1 MGGLIT
7 NMKLLVV
14 AACLAHAWAL
24 PQHMITLSNGAKV
37 PGSQNMISLKSGVV
51 VPGGGTMKTFPN
63 GAVVP
68 DSVHMQVLPGD
79 VVVPSTGNMRTYS
92 NGAVVPQV
100 QSVGAP
106 TSTHMVTHSNGAVVP
121 AHTPAVA
128 AAKANFQHAG
138 GNIMNSFGVA
148 PAVGHMVTHPNGA
161 VVPADTPAIATAK
174 ANFAHV
180 GGNVNP
186 KAAMV
191 PAHSKKVYSGPMAVP
206 GPMVTHANG
215 AVVPSDTPSVVTAKA
230 KFHHAGGNIKPAKA
244 SFHHAGG
251 NINSMAGVAPVSSK
265 KVYSGPMVTHSNGAV
280 VSADTPAI
288 ATARAN
294 FHQAGGKIKPAKAA
308 FHHTGGHVNPMVGMV
323 PVHSKKV
330 YSGPMAVPGPMVTH
344 SNGAVVPEDTPA
356 VATAKANFHQ
366 AGG

>member
-1 MGGLIT
+1 MG
-7 NMKLLVV
+7 
-14 AACLAHAWAL
+14 
-24 PQHMITLSNGAKV
+24 
-37 PGSQNMISLKSGVV
+37 ISLKSGVV

-100 QSVGAP
+100 QSLGVP

-138 GNIMNSFGVA
+138 GNIVSSFGVA
-148 PAVGHMVTHPNGA
+148 PAVGHMVTHSNGA

-180 GGNVNP
+180 GGNINP
-186 KAAMV
+186 KVAMA
-191 PAHSKKVYSGPMAVP
+191 PAHSKNVYA
-206 GPMVTHANG
+206 
-215 AVVPSDTPSVVTAKA
+215 
-230 KFHHAGGNIKPAKA
+230 
-244 SFHHAGG
+244 
-251 NINSMAGVAPVSSK
+251 
-265 KVYSGPMVTHSNGAV
+265 
-280 VSADTPAI
+280 
-288 ATARAN
+288 
-294 FHQAGGKIKPAKAA
+294 
-308 FHHTGGHVNPMVGMV
+308 
-323 PVHSKKV
+323 
-330 YSGPMAVPGPMVTH
+330 GPMAVPGPMVTH

-356 VATAKANFHQ
+356 IATAKASFHQAGGNIKPSVGVPVVPGTYAAAVVSHTNVGVVPVDTAEVKAAKAAHAAAVATAKAKFHQ
-366 AGG
+366 AGGNIDPSVTGMTGVHLGAPGVPGSYAGVVVGRANVGVVPVDTAEV